1 MSLTRRN
8 TLRGAAVATLALAA
22 TCAQA
27 HPGHGAATLLQ
38 GLAHPLAL
46 DHLLA
51 AVAVGLW
58 SARALPA
65 RRAWQG
71 PAVFLSC
78 LVAGALAAQSGFG
91 LGWVEQGIALSVV
104 LFGAMLVLAARGTSP
119 AAGQGLWVVAGAA
132 VLHGLAHGG
141 EAAAPAFA
149 SYALGFLATTAA
161 LHVAGLS
168 TGLVL
173 QRLRAA
179 TARGVMVGLGT
190 GLGAAGLYFLA
201 A

>member
-8 TLRGAAVATLALAA
+8 TLRGAAAATLALAA

-27 HPGHGAATLLQ
+27 HPGHGASTLLQ

-65 RRAWQG
+65 GRAWQG
-71 PAVFLSC
+71 PVVFLCC
-78 LVAGALAAQSGFG
+78 LVAGALAAQAGFG
-91 LGWVEQGIALSVV
+91 FGWVEQGIALSVA
-104 LFGAMLVLAARGTSP
+104 LFGAMLVLAARGASP
-119 AAGQGLWVVAGAA
+119 AAGRGLWLVAGAA
-132 VLHGLAHGG
+132 VLHGLAHGA
-141 EAAAPAFA
+141 EVAAPAFA

-161 LHVAGLS
+161 LHVAGVS
-168 TGLVL
+168 AGCVL
-173 QRLRAA
+173 QRLRGWLG
-179 TARGVMVGLGT
+179 RGLMFGLGT
-190 GLGAAGLYFLA
+190 ALGAAGLHFLA